1 MALQQQ
7 LRKVKEQLDA
17 QRDEVKRLTDE
28 NISMKRAADKLHVS
42 MSRKDDLFAE
52 QLPDDR
58 ILGSIVTLF
67 GQIKGWST
75 HFLKAGDV
83 GQAML
88 KEEDLVHYRSVF
100 PRVRSLES
108 LQEQF
113 HDRKRRRL
121 FVRAW
126 TAYVICDAVFS
137 ASRQKAH
144 AGDVEVTDASTVERI
159 LALEGMMRSMRI
171 PPEKLNDWRA
181 FSFQLLTKPENGS
194 GTKETVPQWLVA
206 ECTRKSRNNCLP
218 SFSML

>member
-1 MALQQQ
+1 MI
-7 LRKVKEQLDA
+7 KEQLDA

-52 QLPDDR
+52 QLPDDH
-58 ILGSIVTLF
+58 ILGSIFTLL

-83 GQAML
+83 GHAML
-88 KEEDLVHYRSVF
+88 KEEDLVHYRAVF
-100 PRVRSLES
+100 PGVRSLES

-137 ASRQKAH
+137 VSRHKPH
-144 AGDVEVTDASTVERI
+144 ARDVEVTNASLVERI
-159 LALEGMMRSMRI
+159 LALESMMRSMS
-171 PPEKLNDWRA
+171 K
-181 FSFQLLTKPENGS
+181 
-194 GTKETVPQWLVA
+194 
-206 ECTRKSRNNCLP
+206 CLP
-218 SFSML
+218 RLRQ